1 MLTYILGP
9 LLSIFPK
16 RWREALP
23 FSGYVRW
30 ARATAISGIAESAAA
45 LVVLSHW
52 YFYAMNTW
60 VGRGVDVALNGALSG
75 KSGPELRPQDIGGV
89 ALIVWASHP
98 LTWFIGY
105 FGLEGALRV
114 GAAFT
119 GTGLGMLPFFLVD
132 RIFLFVFGGGKPALM
147 SQAAS
152 AGNFSSETGS
162 IRGRIAGAGLRA
174 VSDELCFRRDGGVE
188 FLEICASQKKDGWDP
203 PRTVRYQGTYYRL
216 EAASLGVRPRPF
228 RYVLR
233 RLSAGAPGRTV
244 LLYAPGDSVI
254 RETR

>member
-23 FSGYVRW
+23 FSGHVRW

-98 LTWFIGY
+98 LTWLIGY
-105 FGLEGALRV
+105 FGLEGALRL

-119 GTGLGMLPFFLVD
+119 GTGLGTLPFFLVD
-132 RIFLFVFGGGKPALM
+132 RIFLFVFGGGKPGLM
-147 SQAAS
+147 SEAGFAANLS
-152 AGNFSSETGS
+152 AETGS
-162 IRGRIAGAGLRA
+162 MRARIAAAGLRS

-216 EAASLGVRPRPF
+216 EAASLGGRPRPF

-233 RLSAGAPGRTV
+233 RLSAGVPGRTV
-244 LLYAPGDSVI
+244 LLYAPGDAVI
-254 RETR
+254 REAR

>member
-23 FSGYVRW
+23 FSGHVRW
-30 ARATAISGIAESAAA
+30 ARATAISGIAESVAA

-60 VGRGVDVALNGALSG
+60 VGRGVDAALSGPLSG
-75 KSGPELRPQDIGGV
+75 KSAAELRPQDIGGV

-98 LTWFIGY
+98 LTWLIGY
-105 FGLEGALRV
+105 FGLEGALRL

-119 GTGLGMLPFFLVD
+119 GTGLGTLPFFLVD
-132 RIFLFVFGGGKPALM
+132 RIFLFVFGGGKPGLM
-147 SQAAS
+147 SEAAS
-152 AGNFSSETGS
+152 VGNFSSETGT
-162 IRGRIAGAGLRA
+162 IRGRIVGAGLRS

-216 EAASLGVRPRPF
+216 EAASLGGRPRPF

-233 RLSAGAPGRTV
+233 RLSAGVPGRTV
-244 LLYAPGDSVI
+244 LLYAPGDAVI
-254 RETR
+254 REAR